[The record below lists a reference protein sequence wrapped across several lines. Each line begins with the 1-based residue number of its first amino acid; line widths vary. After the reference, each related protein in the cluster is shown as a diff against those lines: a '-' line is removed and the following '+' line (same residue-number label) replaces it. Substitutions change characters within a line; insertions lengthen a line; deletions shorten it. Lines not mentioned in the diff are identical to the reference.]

1 MQIVIL
7 AGGLGTRLRPLTE
20 TIPKP
25 MLEVCGK
32 PFLEHQFELL
42 RSFGFR
48 DVLVL
53 AGYLGEKIEEYFG
66 DGRKMGLNISYSFDK
81 TPMGTGGALKL
92 AGKLLDD
99 RFILLNGDTLLP
111 MDYSDFA
118 GEFIRRNCLAT
129 IAAYDNVLNIARNNL
144 KIDGDGNVLSYNKDE
159 PDRMT
164 HLDAGVIAV
173 RKSVLDII
181 PGNKVCSFEREVF
194 VKLIKAGSMTA
205 YVTSTRFVDMGTFAG
220 LDEIAK
226 VLK

>member
-1 MQIVIL
+1 MQTVIL

-20 TIPKP
+20 AIPKP

-42 RSFGFR
+42 RSYGLN
-48 DVLVL
+48 DILVL

-66 DGRKMGLNISYSFDK
+66 DGRQMGLHIEYSFEK

-92 AGKLLDD
+92 AEKLLDD

-111 MDYSDFA
+111 IDYTDFA
-118 GEFIRRNCLAT
+118 GEFIRHNCSAM
-129 IAAYDNVLNIARNNL
+129 IVAYDNALNIARNNL
-144 KIDGDGNVLSYNKDE
+144 KINSDGNVLSYNKDDS
-159 PDRMT
+159 DRMT

-173 RKSVLDII
+173 RKSVLEII
-181 PGNKVCSFEREVF
+181 PASKVCSFEREVF
-194 VKLIKAGSMTA
+194 VKLIEAGGMAA

-220 LDEIAK
+220 LNEIAK